1 MWPFKKEEL
10 AFDTVLTGIHLSSG
24 CTYPVLSDNNEEY
37 TKGIEK
43 MKDILGNWITQ
54 DIKLVTEVG
63 KEPDTSMAYAIRNI
77 MLPLKNDISSDNAA
91 FILGLIGMIVSFVV
105 CLWWGIDAVNNLI
118 GTIQGN
124 L

>member
-1 MWPFKKEEL
+1 MSNNNGKSNTLLTNAIVVCVIAGASLIIHQLL
-10 AFDTVLTGIHLSSG
+10 AVIGVSG
-24 CTYPVLSDNNEEY
+24 NLVWTIINSLFV
-37 TKGIEK
+37 
-43 MKDILGNWITQ
+43 ILNALNG
-54 DIKLVTEVG
+54 
-63 KEPDTSMAYAIRNI
+63 AYAIRNI